1 MVSVDNAMLVLKV
14 FASIYVIP
22 NHYMKDILSAIAVVY
37 SLLQDKSNTK
47 LPKRQSCRGASSVE
61 RRPTIKSW
69 QYVMGIKMHHPE
81 IQNAESFLNDNP
93 LFWAK
98 VSKDKV
104 SSKAPNIENRRDH
117 NKNIRYLQKSEKVG
131 QNCELKYRIFESSN
145 PKMAFERTTG
155 RSVNM

>member
-1 MVSVDNAMLVLKV
+1 MLSLIITWKIFSLQVCGFWRFV
-14 FASIYVIP
+14 R
-22 NHYMKDILSAIAVVY
+22 IAVVY
-37 SLLQDKSNTK
+37 SLLQEKSNTK

-117 NKNIRYLQKSEKVG
+117 NENIRYLQKSEKFG
-131 QNCELKYRIFESSN
+131 PNCKLKYRIFESSN
-145 PKMAFERTTG
+145 PIHQVVKWICK
-155 RSVNM
+155 SIYLNI

>member
-1 MVSVDNAMLVLKV
+1 MLVLKV

-37 SLLQDKSNTK
+37 SLLQEKSNTK

-81 IQNAESFLNDNP
+81 IQNAESE
-93 LFWAK
+93 
-98 VSKDKV
+98 VS
-104 SSKAPNIENRRDH
+104 
-117 NKNIRYLQKSEKVG
+117 
-131 QNCELKYRIFESSN
+131 
-145 PKMAFERTTG
+145 
-155 RSVNM
+155 